1 MATIF
6 NHILN
11 MAVKP
16 KGIKAVIVYPMNALI
31 NSQEEEIKKYEL
43 NYLKNKGN
51 IFLHNDHLPLDE
63 QIQQYKKATGLS
75 FPITYGKYTGQE
87 NSDKRDNMMRNPPDI
102 ILTNY
107 MMLELIMTRAP
118 ESWMRDSFMDNLKY
132 LVFDELHTYR
142 GRQGADISLLIRR
155 IKGLAN
161 NPIIT
166 IGTSATMA
174 SEGSD
179 DDRKELIATFA
190 NKIFGSDL
198 SKSSIIN
205 EYLIP
210 TTSASDFPSAVQLRS
225 IVDIGVE
232 ISDDTKAFLSH
243 PLVVWLE
250 HCIALNNSSGI
261 LERGEPLTLDA
272 ISKKLADFAGSD
284 PDKTKDVVLSILLWA
299 ESLNKKHEKSNLP
312 FKIHQF
318 ISQTNTIYV
327 SLEDKNKRYITLQKG
342 NLFLSK
348 DSDTEKPIY
357 PVLFSRYS
365 GFEFIC
371 VRKDFESY
379 KLKPREVD
387 DIPDR
392 LTQEEFKEL
401 KPGKEYYASGYLL
414 IPDDD
419 DHIWSDEFDKF
430 IPDSWYK
437 ELKSG
442 RKYEDFYK
450 HQIPQKIYFNDSGE
464 FSESEDTTRYDQWG
478 WFISSPLLLDPT
490 AGIIYKSQYGNEST
504 KLMRLGNEGRS
515 TASTIVSLSVVKAL
529 KEQKESYKNQKI
541 LSFSDNRQDA
551 SLQSGHFND
560 FMSIV
565 RLRSALYQALK
576 EHKEITVS
584 QISSYVVEKLGL
596 KESDYL
602 PDDIAKDDNPDP
614 FNKKI
619 LEEYILILLLRDL
632 ERGWQYTLPNLEQSG
647 LLEID
652 YYGLDTILDMV
663 ELKSLDLFTLL
674 DISERKEVLLQ
685 LLDYFRTSYSIHH
698 PYLLNQ
704 SDKVQSDITTR

>member
-1 MATIF
+1 MNSFKLHSQVVDSYRSYLKSFINIKDDRIKEFVDNAFNRSEFLPDPLIQFNPSYEKGEQINQLGSSVHDDIKYIIGDFQLYKHQAEAIKLGLSDQGFIVTSGTGSGKSLTFMATIF

-11 MAVKP
+11 MGVKP

-51 IFLHNDHLPLDE
+51 IFLHNDHLPLVE

-261 LERGEPLTLDA
+261 LERGEPLTIED
-272 ISKKLADFAGSD
+272 ISKKLAKFA
-284 PDKTKDVVLSILLWA
+284 KM
-299 ESLNKKHEKSNLP
+299 N
-312 FKIHQF
+312 
-318 ISQTNTIYV
+318 
-327 SLEDKNKRYITLQKG
+327 
-342 NLFLSK
+342 
-348 DSDTEKPIY
+348 
-357 PVLFSRYS
+357 
-365 GFEFIC
+365 
-371 VRKDFESY
+371 
-379 KLKPREVD
+379 
-387 DIPDR
+387 
-392 LTQEEFKEL
+392 
-401 KPGKEYYASGYLL
+401 
-414 IPDDD
+414 
-419 DHIWSDEFDKF
+419 
-430 IPDSWYK
+430 
-437 ELKSG
+437 
-442 RKYEDFYK
+442 
-450 HQIPQKIYFNDSGE
+450 
-464 FSESEDTTRYDQWG
+464 
-478 WFISSPLLLDPT
+478 
-490 AGIIYKSQYGNEST
+490 
-504 KLMRLGNEGRS
+504 
-515 TASTIVSLSVVKAL
+515 
-529 KEQKESYKNQKI
+529 
-541 LSFSDNRQDA
+541 
-551 SLQSGHFND
+551 
-560 FMSIV
+560 
-565 RLRSALYQALK
+565 
-576 EHKEITVS
+576 
-584 QISSYVVEKLGL
+584 
-596 KESDYL
+596 
-602 PDDIAKDDNPDP
+602 
-614 FNKKI
+614 
-619 LEEYILILLLRDL
+619 
-632 ERGWQYTLPNLEQSG
+632 
-647 LLEID
+647 
-652 YYGLDTILDMV
+652 
-663 ELKSLDLFTLL
+663 
-674 DISERKEVLLQ
+674 
-685 LLDYFRTSYSIHH
+685 
-698 PYLLNQ
+698 
-704 SDKVQSDITTR
+704 